1 MGARS
6 AGRGSE
12 VTSKLCK
19 PVWKEDPFQA
29 ATHRGGG
36 RRGVQGAAGAPVTVP
51 GDRGLR
57 PGLGLWTGRMR
68 ETVLRVSADPAPAA
82 LEEPVGPSQT
92 SLDACS
98 AVRHLLRTPGTGPA
112 LSSWK
117 QAALPSQ
124 RTREDPGLSGCGP
137 EQDTDPERIVQTRS
151 AKCPSHPTPLL
162 CLPTDPVPPAP
173 SPRLPRQI

>member
-1 MGARS
+1 MWRVTLTLGARS

-57 PGLGLWTGRMR
+57 PGLGLGLWMGRMR
-68 ETVLRVSADPAPAA
+68 ETVLRPS
-82 LEEPVGPSQT
+82 LGPSPSPAMIWAWRTGSCTLWVISLPGVQT
-92 SLDACS
+92 
-98 AVRHLLRTPGTGPA
+98 LRTA
-112 LSSWK
+112 
-117 QAALPSQ
+117 
-124 RTREDPGLSGCGP
+124 REKERGDPDAGAG
-137 EQDTDPERIVQTRS
+137 QKDP
-151 AKCPSHPTPLL
+151 
-162 CLPTDPVPPAP
+162 
-173 SPRLPRQI
+173 